1 MNEVENMKK
10 IIALIDVEKTENAYL
25 KMNEVINKNNNLM
38 KLRGCIEVPY
48 DTTVEEIS
56 DIIVQNRS
64 KKIEEDYAQ
73 TFEELS

>member
-1 MNEVENMKK
+1 MKK

-25 KMNEVINKNNNLM
+25 KMNEVINKDNNLM
-38 KLRGCIEVPY
+38 KLKGCIEVPY